1 MTGSKTAS
9 RAGLPPGHPTLPPAR
24 TAVLLLNLGTPDGT
38 GYWPMRRYLKEF
50 LWDRRVIEPPPA
62 RWVWWCILNLI
73 ILTKRPFT
81 SGANYRSIW
90 NKEADESPLLTV
102 TRAQAEALRAALARR
117 GREDVDVDF
126 AMRYGNPSIESRV
139 RNLMERGCERLVCF
153 SLYPQYAAPT
163 TATAH
168 DQVFRALMKL
178 RWQPALRTVPH
189 YCDHPGYIGALAES
203 VLVHLGERATRPDAV
218 VASYH
223 GLPKRYFEAGDPYHC
238 HCQKTSRL
246 LAERLGPDA
255 PPVETAFQSR
265 FGSEEWLQP
274 YTSERVAELAA
285 AGKRDIAILAPGFS
299 ADCVETLEEING
311 EIREAFLDAGG
322 QQFTYIPCLNDDPT
336 HVAAL
341 ADIVEANLEGW

>member
-1 MTGSKTAS
+1 MDATQEIRS
-9 RAGLPPGHPTLPPAR
+9 GLPPGHPPIPPAR

-50 LWDRRVIEPPPA
+50 LWDRRVIEPPPP
-62 RWVWWCILNLI
+62 RWIWWCILNFI
-73 ILTKRPFT
+73 ILSKRPFS

-90 NKEADESPLLTV
+90 NVDADESPLLTIS
-102 TRAQAEALRAALARR
+102 RAQTEELRSELSKR
-117 GREDVDVDF
+117 GRPDVEVDY
-126 AMRYGNPSIESRV
+126 AMRYGNPSIENRI
-139 RNLMERGCERLVCF
+139 RYLKERGCERLVCF

-168 DQVFRALMKL
+168 DQVFRALMRL

-189 YCDHPGYIGALAES
+189 YCDHPGFIGALAES
-203 VLVHLGERATRPDAV
+203 VRAHLAVRETFPDV
-218 VASYH
+218 IVASYH

-238 HCQKTSRL
+238 HCQKTTRL
-246 LAERLGPDA
+246 LVERMGRDA
-255 PPVETAFQSR
+255 PPVETTFQSR

-285 AGKRDIAILAPGFS
+285 EGKRDIAMLAPGFS

-311 EIREAFLDAGG
+311 EIREAFERAGG
-322 QQFTYIPCLNDDPT
+322 TRFSYIPCLND
-336 HVAAL
+336 AASHIAVL
-341 ADIVEANLEGW
+341 ADIIEEHLGGW